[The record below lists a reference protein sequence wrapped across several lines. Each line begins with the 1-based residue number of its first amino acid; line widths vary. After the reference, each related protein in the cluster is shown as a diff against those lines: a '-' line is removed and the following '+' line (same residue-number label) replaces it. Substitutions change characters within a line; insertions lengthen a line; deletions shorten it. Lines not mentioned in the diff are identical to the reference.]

1 MDFLTNFDFDCW
13 FFFFPGQNKILREGN
28 CAHVGSNMN
37 GE

>member
-13 FFFFPGQNKILREGN
+13 DFFPGQNKNPREGN